1 MYYIWIV
8 CDNRCKDV
16 YLPDQ
21 GNWTGEI
28 ALGQNDTGWDSDVR
42 IPIRTLDNN
51 CYVSCAKGFTWEKRQ
66 KKHSEVEIHD
76 QLALVMTKDKMRIGL
91 VFSQCDIQDTVFK
104 KYLVPNNSK
113 IEIGRNPNCAI
124 CFSDSSVSGVHG
136 ILEIKEGICQY
147 TDSSSF
153 GSYVNG
159 IRLKGYCQLHFGD
172 VITLASGIKIV
183 YLQSVIAINN
193 QQKLAHSKLSP
204 AKLTLPPPERKE
216 EEDEIPSL
224 ITYHHRMIRIVEPA
238 DDTSVAIEPPPGKS
252 GKDNP
257 PMWLQLGPSLTMI
270 LPMAA
275 GVLASGRSASGL
287 VMIGTS
293 SALAVFWSIVNSR
306 YRGKQEA
313 QNEAKRVELYKKYI
327 AELSEELRGLNEKEY
342 NRLMIN
348 NPDVGQCAL
357 FPAENRRRLWERM
370 PTHPDFLHVRLGK
383 GSVKLPGEIGT
394 QAERLSLVDD
404 PLRNEPE
411 RLIETYSMIENAPVT
426 LSLRDNPMVGVLGT
440 EKATAFVKGLVMQLS
455 VLHSYHDVRICIL
468 TDESRRSEWEWARWL
483 PHVFASEDR
492 LLRMAVSTAA
502 SRQDVL
508 SHLDEVMS
516 MRVDSLEEKQGGK
529 EDQEENPEAMLPHY
543 VVVCTDPELLENKP
557 LLRTVLS
564 NPLGFTVILLANSP
578 EMLPKECKILLDTEG
593 GNLLSTDGS
602 NIRVDY
608 EYPHNELLKR
618 FARNMAPIRVKASLE
633 NAAIPTLVTFLE
645 IYGVKRVEDLDVW
658 RFWNENKA
666 YEGLKSTVGLRSG
679 AQPFT
684 LDISDKAHGPHGLMA
699 GTTGSG
705 KSVMLETYILSL
717 ALNYHPDQIRFILI
731 DYKGGGMADTFRKL
745 PHVTGIIDNLQGER
759 IISRALASIQGEIHR
774 RERIFKNTG
783 VNNIDDYIRFFGDDP
798 NEEKLPHL
806 IIIVDEFAELKNE
819 QPDFMREL
827 VSASRVGRSLGVHLI
842 LATQK
847 PSNSVSDE
855 IWANTNFRICLR
867 VQSRGDSMDMLHR
880 PDAAY
885 IKGMGRCYIQIGND
899 EIFEQVQTSYSGAAY
914 KPDEPNMDENP
925 LLLDDAGQVI
935 RVKKKKKKTNQREY
949 TQMNAVLDLIDKT
962 VHEHHMEERHM
973 LWLDELKAA
982 IYLTDIPGY
991 ADQSYRDG
999 RWPETQEGLSF
1010 PFALADDVANQRYI
1024 VASADLIASRSLMIV
1039 GLAGTGK
1046 TTMIQTMIASLCT
1059 RYDPAH
1065 LHVYI
1070 MSLSSRTLGC
1080 LSSFPHVGEIVYEGE
1095 IHELHRLLNMLSDE
1109 VTARNK
1115 RFEAAWTNN
1124 FVEYNRS
1131 RTLKG
1136 EPVEPSIVVFI
1147 DRMAQIREMIEED
1160 EKTLNQLYDL
1170 IREGSS
1176 CGIFFVVTSMGG
1188 NEIPMKIRDCFR
1200 GIAMQLRERG
1210 DYSDTIGK
1218 RVPIEMATIAPLP
1231 GRGMYVVDEVPYEIQ
1246 TALPANAPTDVERAQ
1261 ELTRLGEEMCSSWK
1275 GEQATGIS
1283 RIPEKPTFADFAATS
1298 VYCELKDQPLRFP
1311 LAYDL
1316 DSGVPLPIRLQ
1327 EEYSFLVIGGRKS
1340 GKTNTLMLIGK
1351 TFADRGGEVF
1361 VLGGDEW
1368 KSFCAE
1374 TGATLFTGVEN
1385 PEWEAFMEKMLQNYI
1400 IPRNIER
1407 KKADNKEQAAK
1418 IAAGFKPFVLLIDNV
1433 DAYCDL
1439 GGKQFTPKDAT
1450 LLGQLVSQASN
1461 FGMYTFCSAQ
1471 SGNLRSRGMQDPLKS
1486 LIDQQRGIALGGR
1499 LGDVDPWNV
1508 ALPYRQKNAALPM
1521 GTAWYISGDTYRQV
1535 VLPLLVEE

>member
-21 GNWTGEI
+21 GNWVGEI
-28 ALGQNDTGWDSDVR
+28 ALGQNDTGWNSDIR
-42 IPIRTLDNN
+42 IPVRTLDNN
-51 CYVSCAKGFTWEKRQ
+51 CYVSCAKGFSWEKRQ
-66 KKHSEVEIHD
+66 KKHNEVVIHD
-76 QLALVMTKDKMRIGL
+76 QLALVMQNGNQRIGL
-91 VFSQCDIQDTVFK
+91 VFTRCDIRNTVFK
-104 KYLVPNNSK
+104 KFLLPDNIR
-113 IEIGRNPNCAI
+113 IEIGRSPNCAI
-124 CFSDSSVSGVHG
+124 CFSDSSVSNVHG
-136 ILEIKEGICQY
+136 IMDVKNGVCQY

-153 GSYVNG
+153 GSYING
-159 IRLKGYCQLHFGD
+159 VRLNGYYQLHFGD

-183 YLQSVIAINN
+183 YLQNIIAVNN
-193 QQKLAHSKLSP
+193 MQMLAHSRLTP
-204 AKLTLPPPERKE
+204 AKLTLPPPAPKE
-216 EEDEIPSL
+216 EEEEIPSL
-224 ITYHHRMIRIVEPA
+224 ITYHHRMIRIVEPV
-238 DDTSVAIEPPPGKS
+238 DSTPVTIEPPPSKNS
-252 GKDNP
+252 RNTQP
-257 PMWLQLGPSLTMI
+257 LWLTLGPATTMI

-275 GVLASGRSASGL
+275 GVLASGRAASGL

-293 SALAVFWSIVNSR
+293 SVLSVFWGLMGAK
-306 YRGKQEA
+306 YRKKEEVTT
-313 QNEAKRVELYKKYI
+313 EAKRVSTYNKYI
-327 AELSEELRGLNEKEY
+327 AEMTEELRGLNEKEY

-357 FPAENRRRLWERM
+357 FPQENRRRLWERM
-370 PTHPDFLHVRLGK
+370 PTHPDFMFIRLGK
-383 GSVKLPGEIGT
+383 GGVPLPSPIQT
-394 QAERLSLVDD
+394 QPQRLSLVDD
-404 PLRNEPE
+404 PLRDEPK
-411 RLIETYSMIENAPVT
+411 RLIDAYSTIKNAPVT
-426 LSLRDNPMVGVLGT
+426 LSLRDNPMVGVLGN
-440 EKATAFVKGLVMQLS
+440 EKAAAFAKGLVMQLA

-468 TDESRRSEWEWARWL
+468 TEESRRSEWEWARWL

-492 LLRMAVSTAA
+492 LLRMVVSTAA

-508 SHLDEVMS
+508 THLDEVMG
-516 MRVDSLEEKQGGK
+516 MRLASLEENRSAKAAA
-529 EDQEENPEAMLPHY
+529 EENPEAMLPHY
-543 VVVCTDPELLENKP
+543 VVVCTNPELLENKP

-564 NPLGFTVILLANSP
+564 NPLGFTVVLLASSP

-602 NIRVDY
+602 NTKVDY
-608 EYPHNELLKR
+608 EYPHNELLR
-618 FARNMAPIRVKASLE
+618 SFARKIAPIRVKASLE
-633 NAAIPTLVTFLE
+633 DAAIPTLVTFLE
-645 IYGVKRVEDLDVW
+645 IYHVRRVDDLDVW

-666 YEGLKSTVGLRSG
+666 YEGLKSIVGLRSG

-731 DYKGGGMADTFRKL
+731 DYKGGGMAETFRKL

-885 IKGMGRCYIQIGND
+885 IKGMGRCYIQVGND

-962 VHEHHMEERHM
+962 VHDHHMEQRHM
-973 LWLDELKAA
+973 LWLDELKGM
-982 IYLTDIPGY
+982 IYLPEIPGY
-991 ADQSYRDG
+991 SDLCYKDG
-999 RWPETQEGLSF
+999 KWPENQEGLSF
-1010 PFALADDVANQRYI
+1010 PFALADDVSNQRYI
-1024 VASADLIASRSLMIV
+1024 VASADLLASRSLMIV

-1046 TTMIQTMIASLCT
+1046 TTLIQTMVTALCT
-1059 RYDPAH
+1059 RYDPDH
-1065 LHVYI
+1065 LHIYL

-1080 LSSFPHVGEIVYEGE
+1080 LSTFPHVGEIVYETEVHE
-1095 IHELHRLLNMLSDE
+1095 IHRLLNMLSDE
-1109 VTARNK
+1109 VEAREK

-1131 RTLKG
+1131 QQLKG
-1136 EPVEPSIVVFI
+1136 EPVEPSVVVFI
-1147 DRMAQIREMIEED
+1147 DRMAQIREILADDED
-1160 EKTLNQLYDL
+1160 TLNQLYDL

-1176 CGIFFVVTSMGG
+1176 CGIFFVVTSLGG
-1188 NEIPMKIRDCFR
+1188 NEVPMKIRDCFR

-1218 RVPIEMATIAPLP
+1218 RVPMEMASVAPLP
-1231 GRGMYVVDEVPYEIQ
+1231 GRGMYVVDEEPYEIQ
-1246 TALPANAPTDVERAQ
+1246 VALPAEAPTDVERAQ
-1261 ELTRLGEEMCSSWK
+1261 ELTRLGEEMSSAWTGK
-1275 GEQATGIS
+1275 KAPGIS
-1283 RIPEKPTFADFAATS
+1283 RIPELPSFEDFSSTTL
-1298 VYCELKDQPLRFP
+1298 YKELRETPLRFP

-1316 DSGVPLPIRLQ
+1316 DSGMPLPINLQ
-1327 EEYSFLVIGGRKS
+1327 DEYSFLIMGGRKS
-1340 GKTNTLMLIGK
+1340 GKTNALMLIGK
-1351 TFADRGGEVF
+1351 TFADRGGEVY

-1368 KSFCAE
+1368 KSFCQE
-1374 TGATLFTGVEN
+1374 TGATLFTRADT
-1385 PEWEAFMEKMLQNYI
+1385 PEWEEFMNKMRTDYI
-1400 IPRNIER
+1400 IPRNKLR
-1407 KKADNKEQAAK
+1407 KTAENKEQTAR
-1418 IAAGFKPFVLLIDNV
+1418 IAAGHTPFVLLIDNL
-1433 DAYCDL
+1433 DNYCDMV
-1439 GGKQFTPKDAT
+1439 GQHFSSKDAT
-1450 LLGQLVSQASN
+1450 LLGQLMSQAAN
-1461 FGMYTFCSAQ
+1461 FGMYTFCSVT
-1471 SGNLRSRGMQDPLKS
+1471 SGNLRSRAMAEPLKQ
-1486 LIDQQRGIALGGR
+1486 LLDQNRGIALGGK

-1508 ALPYRQKNAALPM
+1508 SMPYRQKNAALPA
-1521 GTAWYISGDTYRQV
+1521 GTAYYISDDTYRTI
-1535 VLPLLVEE
+1535 VLPLLVEA

>member
-21 GNWTGEI
+21 TNWTGEI
-28 ALGQNDTGWDSDVR
+28 TLGQNDTGWADDIR
-42 IPIRTLDNN
+42 IPVRTLDNI
-51 CYVSCAKGFTWEKRQ
+51 CYVSPAKGFTWEKRQ
-66 KKHSEVEIHD
+66 KKRSEVEIHD
-76 QLALVMTKDKMRIGL
+76 QLALMMTKDKMRVGL
-91 VFSQCDIQDTVFK
+91 VFYRCNIENTVFK
-104 KYLVPNNSK
+104 KYLLPDNTR
-113 IEIGRNPNCAI
+113 IEVGRSQNCAI
-124 CFSDSSVSGVHG
+124 CFSDPSVSSVHG
-136 ILEIKEGICQY
+136 ILEVRGGSCQY

-159 IRLKGYCQLHFGD
+159 MRLKGYYQLHFGD

-183 YLQSVIAINN
+183 YLQNIIAINN
-193 QQKLAHSKLSP
+193 RTMLSHCRLTP
-204 AKLTLPPPERKE
+204 ARLTLPAEKPR
-216 EEDEIPSL
+216 EEDEEIPSL

-238 DDTSVAIEPPPGKS
+238 DTTPVAIEPPPNKAN
-252 GKDNP
+252 KNTQ
-257 PMWLQLGPSLTMI
+257 PMWMQLGPSMTMI

-293 SALAVFWSIVNSR
+293 SLLSVFWGVMGAR
-306 YRGKQEA
+306 YRKKEERET
-313 QNEAKRVELYKKYI
+313 EAKRVNLYTKYI
-327 AELSEELRGLNEKEY
+327 AEIGDELRGLNEKEY

-357 FPAENRRRLWERM
+357 FPVENRRRLWERM
-370 PTHPDFLHVRLGK
+370 PTHPDFLYIRLGK
-383 GSVKLPGEIGT
+383 GGVPLPSAITT
-394 QAERLSLVDD
+394 QQQRLSLVDD
-404 PLRNEPE
+404 PLRDEPK
-411 RLIETYSMIENAPVT
+411 RLIDAYSTIANAPVT

-440 EKATAFVKGLVMQLS
+440 EKAAAFVKGVVMQLS
-455 VLHSYHDVRICIL
+455 VLHSYHDVRICVL
-468 TDESRRSEWEWARWL
+468 TSEDRRSDWEWARWL

-492 LLRMAVSTAA
+492 LLRMVVSTAA
-502 SRQDVL
+502 ARQDVL

-516 MRVDSLEEKQGGK
+516 MRVATLEEEHGHKQ
-529 EDQEENPEAMLPHY
+529 DQEENPEAMLPHY

-564 NPLGFTVILLANSP
+564 HPLGFTVVLMAASP
-578 EMLPKECKILLDTEG
+578 EMLPKECKILLDTDG

-602 NIRVDY
+602 NTRVDY
-608 EYPHNELLKR
+608 EYPHNELLR
-618 FARNMAPIRVKASLE
+618 SFAKKIAPIRVKASLE
-633 NAAIPTLVTFLE
+633 DAAIPTLVTFLE
-645 IYGVKRVEDLDVW
+645 IYRVKRVDDLDVW

-666 YEGLKSTVGLRSG
+666 YEGLKSVVGLRSG

-731 DYKGGGMADTFRKL
+731 DYKGGGMAETFRKL

-759 IISRALASIQGEIHR
+759 IISRALASINGEIHR

-819 QPDFMREL
+819 QPEFMREL

-885 IKGMGRCYIQIGND
+885 IKGMGRCYIQVGND

-925 LLLDDAGQVI
+925 LLLDDAGQVV

-973 LWLDELKAA
+973 LWLDELKGA
-982 IYLTDIPGY
+982 IPLQEIPGY
-991 ADQSYRDG
+991 LDSCYKDG
-999 RWPETQEGLSF
+999 KWPETQEGLTF
-1010 PFALADDVANQRYI
+1010 PFALADDVSNQRYI
-1024 VASADLIASRSLMIV
+1024 VASADLIAFRSMMIV

-1046 TTMIQTMIASLCT
+1046 TTLIQTMITSMCT
-1059 RYDPAH
+1059 RYDPGH

-1070 MSLSSRTLGC
+1070 LSLSSRTLGC
-1080 LSSFPHVGEIVYEGE
+1080 LSTFPHVGEIVYEGE
-1095 IHELHRLLNMLSDE
+1095 IHELHRVLNMLSDE
-1109 VTARNK
+1109 VEARSR

-1131 RTLKG
+1131 RALKG

-1147 DRMAQIREMIEED
+1147 DRMAQIREMLAED
-1160 EKTLNQLYDL
+1160 EETLNQLYDL

-1176 CGIFFVVTSMGG
+1176 CGIFFVVTSLGG
-1188 NEIPMKIRDCFR
+1188 NEVPLKIRDCFR

-1218 RVPIEMATIAPLP
+1218 RVPMEMATIAPLP
-1231 GRGMYVVDEVPYEIQ
+1231 GRGMYVVDEEPYEIQ
-1246 TALPANAPTDVERAQ
+1246 VALPADAPTDVERAQ
-1261 ELTRLGEEMCSSWK
+1261 ELTRLGEEMASVWQGGK
-1275 GEQATGIS
+1275 APGIS
-1283 RIPEKPTFADFAATS
+1283 RIPEKPSFEDFASTS
-1298 VYCELKDQPLRFP
+1298 VYEELRDQPLRYP

-1316 DSGVPLPIRLQ
+1316 DSGLPLPINLQ
-1327 EEYSFLVIGGRKS
+1327 DEYSFMIMGNRKS
-1340 GKTNTLMLIGK
+1340 GKTNALMFFAK

-1374 TGATLFTGVEN
+1374 NGITLFTGTEN
-1385 PEWEAFMEKMLQNYI
+1385 PEWEEFMTRMPKEYI
-1400 IPRNIER
+1400 IPRNTER
-1407 KKADNKEQAAK
+1407 KKAQNKEQTAK
-1418 IAAGFKPFVLLIDNV
+1418 IAASHRPFVLLIDNL
-1433 DAYCDL
+1433 DAYCDIT
-1439 GGKQFTPKDAT
+1439 GQHFTVKDAT
-1450 LLGQLVSQASN
+1450 LLGQLMSQAAN
-1461 FGMYTFCSAQ
+1461 FGMYTFCSVT

-1486 LIDQQRGIALGGR
+1486 LMDQGRGLALGGK

-1508 ALPYRQKNAALPM
+1508 AMPYRQKNAALPM
-1521 GTAWYISGDTYRQV
+1521 GTAWYISGDTYKQV